1 MAKTVRLIV
10 GTKKGLFQIQSDAD
24 RKKWTVLEGP
34 YGAPAPIHHASYDP
48 RDGSMYAAINST
60 WGGAR
65 LEYSRDM
72 GKTWTAAKGPAFPAG
87 SDRTFFQTWHIEPG
101 HAKTPNVI
109 WAGTEPA
116 ALFKSEDRGET
127 WTLNT
132 ALDDQPSRKEWVPG
146 FGGMGLH
153 SIAIDAADPMFMQVG
168 ISVGGVYTTKDG
180 GESWVRD
187 NAQTGAPQ
195 VPEGTAAG
203 TEVPYARPDVFGCIH
218 KLLAHP
224 TTPGVR
230 FMRVHLEVY
239 WRDPGET
246 KWTYRTQGLPTHFGF
261 AAAIHPKDP
270 KTAWCIP
277 LHDVKR
283 TAVDGVAVYK
293 TTDRGA
299 TWVRH
304 DAGLPKGAPLE
315 SLREGMDNDEFD
327 DVGVYFGTANGDVY
341 ASRDEGKTWDRIA
354 QYLPYVTSV
363 HAATLA

>member
-1 MAKTVRLIV
+1 MSAKTVRLLV
-10 GTKKGLFQIQSDAD
+10 GTKKGLYQIQSDAD
-24 RKKWTVLEGP
+24 RKKWTLLEGS

-60 WGGAR
+60 WGGSR
-65 LEYSRDM
+65 IEYSRDM
-72 GKTWTAAKGPAFPAG
+72 GKTWTVSKNPSFPQG
-87 SDRTFFQTWHIEPG
+87 SDRTFYQTWHVEPG

-116 ALFKSEDRGET
+116 ALWKSLDRGET
-127 WTLNT
+127 WELNE

-153 SIAIDAADPMFMQVG
+153 SIAIDAADPKKMQVG
-168 ISVGGVYTTKDG
+168 ISVGGVYTTNDG
-180 GESWVRD
+180 GASWTRD
-187 NAQTGAPQ
+187 NTQVGAPKQ
-195 VPEGTAAG
+195 ASGETP
-203 TEVPYARPDVFGCIH
+203 RPDVFGCIH

-224 TTPGVR
+224 RVSGVR

-246 KWTYRTQGLPTHFGF
+246 TWTYRTTGLPTHFGF
-261 AAAIHPKDP
+261 AAAIHPRDP

-277 LHDVKR
+277 LHDTKR
-283 TAVDGVAVYK
+283 TAEDGIAVYK
-293 TTDRGA
+293 TTDKGA
-299 TWVRH
+299 TWTRH
-304 DAGLPKGAPLE
+304 DQGLPKGAPLE

-327 DVGVYFGTANGDVY
+327 DVGLYFGTANGDVY
-341 ASRDEGKTWDRIA
+341 ASRDEGKSWERIA

-363 HAATLA
+363 HAATLE